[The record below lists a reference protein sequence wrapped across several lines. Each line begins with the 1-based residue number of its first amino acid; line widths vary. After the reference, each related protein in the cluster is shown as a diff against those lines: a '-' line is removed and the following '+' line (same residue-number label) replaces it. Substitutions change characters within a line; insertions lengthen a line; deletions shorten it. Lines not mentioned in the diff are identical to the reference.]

1 MKIASVFLFTFF
13 VSFAPTIHPEMN
25 MRFLSSVVVLMAICS
40 PAFAIPV
47 NAVPE
52 PGTIGLVGAGIGLAL
67 WLGRRG
73 KK

>member
-1 MKIASVFLFTFF
+1 
-13 VSFAPTIHPEMN
+13 